1 MRKTK
6 IILTSLLL
14 TLALL
19 LPPLGTGAFA
29 LVTEPQFDDTFVGAL
44 DEKFERL
51 TTLEG
56 EKIVVVGGSSVAFGL
71 DSARLES
78 YTGMP
83 VVNFGLYASLG
94 TKLML
99 DLSLV
104 GIGDGDVVV
113 IAPEINA
120 ETLSLYFGAD
130 TAWRAIE
137 GDFSMLKYIDIQ
149 NMPAM
154 LGALYPYASAKLE
167 RMLNGKRVPHDGE
180 IYLSKYF
187 NEYGDFAM
195 SREEN
200 IMDGYRDPNTPIE
213 LDIDAYGEEL
223 EEFLDYLNSYIK
235 KCKRRGAR
243 VYFTFC
249 PMNALAL
256 RDSTEEKR
264 AEFADYLENVLGCEI
279 ISDIES
285 CIFDAGYFFDT
296 NFHLNSAGAQAR
308 TIRLAKDLKLA
319 LGITNVITDE
329 EPAPPAL
336 PEIDIIY
343 NGTDENARYFT
354 YALNEDGT
362 YEITG
367 LSELGLREEE
377 LTLPLGYNGYKVTS
391 VGEGALSSEVLCA
404 LTVTADSNVKIF
416 KNGAFLGASALKDL
430 YIYKT
435 SGDDIAP
442 PASFAGVNKSFTVH
456 IPKGTDFPYHYYWS
470 ERGLTF
476 SEDIG

>member
-6 IILTSLLL
+6 IVLTSLILVF
-14 TLALL
+14 TLL
-19 LPPLGTGAFA
+19 LPFLSVGAFA
-29 LVTEPQFDDTFVGAL
+29 LISEPQFDDTFVGAL
-44 DEKFERL
+44 DDKFERL
-51 TTLEG
+51 TTEEG

-71 DSARLES
+71 DSERLES

-99 DLSLV
+99 DLSLG
-104 GIGDGDVVV
+104 GIGEGDVVV
-113 IAPEINA
+113 IAPEMNA

-137 GDFSMLKYIDIQ
+137 GDFSMLKYIGTDNI
-149 NMPAM
+149 PEM
-154 LGALYPYASAKLE
+154 LGALYPYAAAKLE
-167 RMLNGKRVPHDGE
+167 RMINGKRVPADGE

-187 NEYGDFAM
+187 NEYGDFALQ
-195 SREEN
+195 REEN
-200 IMDGYRDPNTPIE
+200 IMDGYRDPNTPIDV
-213 LDIDAYGEEL
+213 DIDAYGEEL
-223 EEFLDYLNSYIK
+223 DEFLDYLNSYVK
-235 KCKRRGAR
+235 KCKRRGAE
-243 VYFTFC
+243 VYFTYS

-256 RDSTEEKR
+256 SDSTEEKR
-264 AEFADYLENVLGCEI
+264 AEFADYLDSRLDCEI

-296 NFHLNSAGAQAR
+296 NFHLNSPGALAR
-308 TIRLAKDLKLA
+308 TIRLARDLKLA
-319 LGITNVITDE
+319 LGITNVIADE
-329 EPAPPAL
+329 EPTPPAL

-343 NGTDENARYFT
+343 NGTDGNARYFT
-354 YALNEDGT
+354 YALREDGT

-367 LSELGLREEE
+367 LSELGLKEEE

-391 VGEGALSSEVLCA
+391 VGEGALSSEVLRA

-416 KNGAFLGASALKDL
+416 RNGAFLGTPALRDL

-442 PASFAGVNKSFTVH
+442 PATFRGVNKSFTVH